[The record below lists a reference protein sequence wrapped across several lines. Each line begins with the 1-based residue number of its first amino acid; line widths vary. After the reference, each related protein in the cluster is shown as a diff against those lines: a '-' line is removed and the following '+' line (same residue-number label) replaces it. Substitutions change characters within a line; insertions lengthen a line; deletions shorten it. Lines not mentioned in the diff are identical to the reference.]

1 MAASWRASMVQAT
14 RLNMKNELRKERLAK
29 RVIRWKHEMIR
40 FCGLMFLAF
49 AIGCQ
54 MTAPMHVWK
63 AGEVPKAGALRI
75 AVAPIGGNGETC
87 DRLLE
92 ALQRFQPNPSPLV
105 VAVYPTE
112 LSQIGGIQLVSF
124 DNQPND
130 MATLASARRGAM
142 DYLLQG
148 NIVREELNLPPPDTK
163 KRWFRLFKA
172 KEKVESLTVHW
183 SIVDVQS
190 GQRIRE
196 KTITVDRK
204 QADKDNPELTF
215 LAQDGDA
222 RVLAASARQSWSF
235 VAPTTERVE
244 AMLDLPWFSPG
255 SSLVRKGNAYAKQGD
270 WERAEQE
277 WQQAADQH
285 SWNKAAWKNLSLAA
299 VAREDFQL
307 ARDRLKHADTFW
319 PGDSTFPT
327 LNWVEQRQ
335 RSYHQAMNLSPPKEG
350 WTLPDPPKPVR
361 PDEVP
366 SSPPKSEDELPWWTK
381 IPAFPGPG

>member
-1 MAASWRASMVQAT
+1 
-14 RLNMKNELRKERLAK
+14 
-29 RVIRWKHEMIR
+29 
-40 FCGLMFLAF
+40 
-49 AIGCQ
+49 
-54 MTAPMHVWK
+54 
-63 AGEVPKAGALRI
+63 
-75 AVAPIGGNGETC
+75 
-87 DRLLE
+87 
-92 ALQRFQPNPSPLV
+92 V

-112 LSQIGGIQLVSF
+112 LTQIGGIQLVSF

-130 MATLASARRGAM
+130 MATLASARRGGM

-148 NIVREELNLPPPDTK
+148 NIVREDLDLPPPDTK

-183 SIVDVQS
+183 SIVDVES

-196 KTITVDRK
+196 KTITVDRN

-215 LAQDGDA
+215 LAQNGDA

-235 VAPTTERVE
+235 VAPTTERTE

-270 WERAEQE
+270 WDRAEQE

-285 SWNKAAWKNLSLAA
+285 SWNQAAWKNLSLAA

-307 ARDRLKHADTFW
+307 ARDRLKHADTFL

-327 LNWVEQRQ
+327 LKWIEQRQ
-335 RSYHQAMNLSPPKEG
+335 RSYHQALNLPPPEQG

-366 SSPPKSEDELPWWTK
+366 SSPPKNEEELPWWTR
-381 IPAFPGPG
+381 IPAFPGTERTGTE